1 MNYKYVIICFGLLIC
16 IFILYIFY
24 VLLFHDIAVILLM
37 FLLNTNQSIHDLV
50 LFTIN
55 NKINLLSFCSFYA
68 NGDGFQKC
76 STEI

>member
-16 IFILYIFY
+16 ICILYIFY
-24 VLLFHDIAVILLM
+24 VLHFTVILLM
-37 FLLNTNQSIHDLV
+37 FVLNTNQSIHDLI

-55 NKINLLSFCSFYA
+55 NKINLLSFCSLYA